1 MTLPFTKEELD
12 TEMRI
17 HMRPL
22 EELKETNHEWVLG
35 SLSLSK
41 FTTTW
46 RAGWGHPL
54 LATSKWHAVPFTWL
68 STPMIALVFETG
80 STPPWYMAGWVHPM
94 NAESA
99 EQWASFLNAEIADR
113 LAGTVSKYNGQ
124 IGRDKDF
131 QDEMYAKDD
140 ELERRRWENSAVK
153 PFVWPPAGDGSDKGS
168 R

>member
-1 MTLPFTKEELD
+1 MMLPFTNEELD

-22 EELKETNHEWVLG
+22 EDLKETNHEWVLG

-54 LATSKWHAVPFTWL
+54 LVTSKWHAVPFTWL
-68 STPMIALVFETG
+68 STPMVALLFETG

-94 NAESA
+94 NAVAA
-99 EQWASFLNAEIADR
+99 EKWASFLNVEIADR
-113 LAGTVSKYNGQ
+113 LAGRASKYNGR
-124 IGRDKDF
+124 IGLREDF
-131 QDEMYAKDD
+131 LDEIYAYEAEVED
-140 ELERRRWENSAVK
+140 RRAAHIK
-153 PFVWPPAGDGSDKGS
+153 PFVWPPEDKKDDKAP
-168 R
+168 